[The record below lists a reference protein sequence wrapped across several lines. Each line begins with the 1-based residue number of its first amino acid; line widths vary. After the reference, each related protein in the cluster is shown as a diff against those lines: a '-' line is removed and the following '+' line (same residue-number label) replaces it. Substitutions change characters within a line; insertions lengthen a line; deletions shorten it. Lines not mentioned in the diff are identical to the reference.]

1 MADGVY
7 SRRFQTIAQM
17 ARDAAGEVTGSE
29 EAWKRFLNTAGEVYR
44 YPFMDQL
51 LIHKQRPD
59 AKAVATMDYWNR
71 HMKCW
76 IKRGSKGIALID
88 EDFDS
93 GRLKYVFDVSDTT
106 RMFPESRWPYMW
118 QMHPEDQEEI
128 IKSLERIYGKTDVD
142 SSFAYR
148 IGQIAEKNAWER
160 KMPNPY

>member
-17 ARDAAGEVTGSE
+17 ARDAAGEVTGNE

-51 LIHKQRPD
+51 LIYKQRPD
-59 AKAVATMDYWNR
+59 AKAVATMDYWNK

-88 EDFDS
+88 EDLDS
-93 GRLKYVFDVSDTT
+93 GKLKYVFDVSYTT
-106 RMFPESRWPYMW
+106 RMFPESQWPYMW
-118 QMHPEDQEEI
+118 RVQNDQFVV
-128 IKSLERIYGKTDVD
+128 K
-142 SSFAYR
+142 
-148 IGQIAEKNAWER
+148 
-160 KMPNPY
+160 